1 MKKDISPEMYNYNKF
16 PGPEFSHFDQ
26 QVKAEG
32 IEFLLLENVKNAFD
46 TTSFGQRYTEILLKY
61 DYIVGDWGNEQLRL
75 KGFYKDSN
83 DVKKTNRISRLED
96 YIKEFCNF
104 GCAYFV
110 LENPNPKE
118 ITFEE
123 ECQPRRK
130 KSSKSKPNRRKSGQ
144 TNPQVAPQKTNR
156 SVLKR
161 KNQLTNKPLL
171 VKSVKKTIRASRNVI
186 RPSSL
191 MLSLITLLSERRIS
205 NP

>member
-16 PGPEFSHFDQ
+16 PGPEFSHFYQ

-32 IEFLLLENVKNAFD
+32 ISSSCLKMLKMPLIRPVLVNVIQRFYSS
-46 TTSFGQRYTEILLKY
+46 TTILLAIGEMSNY
-61 DYIVGDWGNEQLRL
+61 VS
-75 KGFYKDSN
+75 KGFTRT
-83 DVKKTNRISRLED
+83 VMTLKTNRISRLED

>member
-32 IEFLLLENVKNAFD
+32 IAFLLLENVKNAFD

-123 ECQPRRK
+123 ERQPRRK

-156 SVLKR
+156 SVLQR

-171 VKSVKKTIRASRNVI
+171 VKSVKKTVRAGRNVI

>member
-1 MKKDISPEMYNYNKF
+1 MT
-16 PGPEFSHFDQ
+16 
-26 QVKAEG
+26 
-32 IEFLLLENVKNAFD
+32 L
-46 TTSFGQRYTEILLKY
+46 
-61 DYIVGDWGNEQLRL
+61 
-75 KGFYKDSN
+75 
-83 DVKKTNRISRLED
+83 KTNRISRLED

-144 TNPQVAPQKTNR
+144 TNPQVAPQKNKQKR
-156 SVLKR
+156 SQKEKLADK
-161 KNQLTNKPLL
+161 QTFTS
-171 VKSVKKTIRASRNVI
+171 KSVKKTIRASRNVI

>member
-16 PGPEFSHFDQ
+16 PGPEFSHFYQ

-32 IEFLLLENVKNAFD
+32 IEFLLLENVQNAFD

-144 TNPQVAPQKTNR
+144 TNPQVAPQKNKQKR
-156 SVLKR
+156 SQKEKPADKQTFTSKKR
-161 KNQLTNKPLL
+161 KENNKSKSKRNQTKQPNA
-171 VKSVKKTIRASRNVI
+171 KSDHFIIRKKDQ
-186 RPSSL
+186 
-191 MLSLITLLSERRIS
+191 
-205 NP
+205 